1 MTDFLDNDAIRP
13 PLMDYIFR
21 RIDDVIDGNPVIVDI
36 DEVWKPLRDPLFRGF
51 AQDGLKTY
59 RKRNALMMLGTQSPA
74 DALRSDIAETII
86 EQRSEEHTSELQSLM
101 RISYAVFCLK

>member
-59 RKRNALMMLGTQSPA
+59 RKRNALMMLGTQSTA

-86 EQRSEEHTSELQSLM
+86 EIGRASSRERVLQ
-101 RISYAVFCLK
+101 YV